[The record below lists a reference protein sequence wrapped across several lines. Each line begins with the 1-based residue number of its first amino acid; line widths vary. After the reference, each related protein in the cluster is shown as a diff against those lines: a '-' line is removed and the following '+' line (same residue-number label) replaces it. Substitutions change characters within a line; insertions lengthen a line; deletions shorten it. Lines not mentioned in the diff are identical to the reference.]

1 MSARGFTSVFCVL
14 MMFLAIL
21 FIGRLPYAKRLAPKN
36 LAPKTRARRL
46 TGSCCAYTN
55 VNYKPWVRFPHTGV
69 LLPTPD
75 RGGVV
80 RRRRVVG

>member
-36 LAPKTRARRL
+36 LAPKSAAL
-46 TGSCCAYTN
+46 DGILLCVYTL
-55 VNYKPWVRFPHTGV
+55 HT
-69 LLPTPD
+69 LM
-75 RGGVV
+75 
-80 RRRRVVG
+80 